1 MIRRVS
7 LPRWQRVARRWPL
20 LQPMAIASGLL
31 VLGAWDW
38 KLAPAIA
45 AGSGVVW
52 LLYRLQPGD
61 WRALDRALRN
71 RAQTLFKGDN
81 GKLAIAVTG
90 GSAALLGT
98 YLTTALLTEV
108 HGGWLSG
115 AVVLQGM
122 GTLAAVGLLLW
133 QWFTGDRDRHD
144 HDFATCLADFTHP
157 EPLHQVIALRQVAR
171 LLDHQQLDAHQQAA
185 LLDCLR
191 LLRDRDLAPPVEA
204 AFLDAVAALRAQRRS
219 ARPAAV
225 WRSGDRAVDGHVAAP
240 PERSNLA
247 ARRVIG
253 ATTAPTVDPAP
264 AGMID
269 PAPAATVD
277 PAAAP
282 TTNLAFNPMPSNH
295 PSTPHPLKL
304 PPRNAPE

>member
-1 MIRRVS
+1 
-7 LPRWQRVARRWPL
+7 
-20 LQPMAIASGLL
+20 MAIASGLL

-61 WRALDRALRN
+61 WRALDRALRD
-71 RAQTLFKGDN
+71 RVQTLFKGDN
-81 GKLAIAVTG
+81 GKLAIAVAG
-90 GSAALLGT
+90 GSTALLGT

-144 HDFATCLADFTHP
+144 HEFAACLADFTHP
-157 EPLHQVIALRQVAR
+157 EPLRQVIALRQAAR
-171 LLDHQQLDAHQQAA
+171 LLDHQQLDAQQQAA

-191 LLRDRDLAPPVEA
+191 VLRDRDLAPPVEV
-204 AFLDAVAALRAQRRS
+204 AFLDTVASLRAQRRS
-219 ARPAAV
+219 ARPGARAR
-225 WRSGDRAVDGHVAAP
+225 RSGDRPAYPLANPTSNPTPNPTSNPHGFGAP
-240 PERSNLA
+240 EHPETAPQRA
-247 ARRVIG
+247 IG
-253 ATTAPTVDPAP
+253 PATAPTVTP
-264 AGMID
+264 
-269 PAPAATVD
+269 TV
-277 PAAAP
+277 AP
-282 TTNLAFNPMPSNH
+282 TVTPILASTTERDRPLNPTTSP
-295 PSTPHPLKL
+295 PSTPPQPLNL
-304 PPRNAPE
+304 PPRTTP